1 MLAVMA
7 GYFRLHRDRSFSV
20 STVQPSLDEN
30 PAENGGSQER
40 KPPMPRHP
48 SRLVAHGRHEDGHWQ
63 DAEAGCPSEGP
74 PRDSAQARRLIH
86 KVERDHRQETGKED
100 HMPRVLARPIVE
112 PPPASAGPPSIHDR
126 ATEHPPT

>member
-74 PRDSAQARRLIH
+74 PRDSGQARRIIH
-86 KVERDHRQETGKED
+86 KVERDHRQDAGKED
-100 HMPRVLARPIVE
+100 QRRRVLARPIVE
-112 PPPASAGPPSIHDR
+112 PTPLT
-126 ATEHPPT
+126 TEESRVGKEGGS

>member
-74 PRDSAQARRLIH
+74 PRDSGQARRIIH
-86 KVERDHRQETGKED
+86 KVERDHRQEIG
-100 HMPRVLARPIVE
+100 R
-112 PPPASAGPPSIHDR
+112 ASCRESVCQSVWISVVAVSLKKKKKKKK
-126 ATEHPPT
+126 TKT